1 MKWGRRANGVLI
13 TMAVIIVVALA
24 YAIKLSYNQQQLLD
38 ESIIALDRIIVNVQK
53 LEAKALS
60 LEIENIRLKKLEDKT
75 AKEMEGFD

>member
-60 LEIENIRLKKLEDKT
+60 LEIENARLKELEDRT

>member
-13 TMAVIIVVALA
+13 TMSVIIVVALA

>member
-1 MKWGRRANGVLI
+1 MKWGRKANGVLI